1 MKRHCLLQDI
11 FSKKTLSVPTLAV
24 DTVLV
29 VRHFLLLSK
38 KTLSVTKFSVF
49 RHFQLRYCWLWDIFC
64 FYQKRHCPLWDF
76 LFSDICSRQTRA
88 VVRHVQLSETFSC
101 PTLYIMRHF
110 LWPRDGGRFEN
121 LSGQVVWYTATAQQH
136 LLFCQNLRGCNPLCT
151 PLGSTIP
158 VITYYLV
165 PFPNLT
171 PFNGCS
177 GKWLW
182 SECNYDGGDCYTR

>member
-1 MKRHCLLQDI
+1 MCLADTFRCVRKSSTRQFLLQDKVSNDNIRYVVKRHCLLQDI

-29 VRHFLLLSK
+29 VRHFLFLSK

-88 VVRHVQLSETFSC
+88 VVRHVQLSEMCSC
-101 PTLYIMRHF
+101 PKLAVVRHSTLWDTFCDPGMA
-110 LWPRDGGRFEN
+110 GG
-121 LSGQVVWYTATAQQH
+121 LKIWV
-136 LLFCQNLRGCNPLCT
+136 
-151 PLGSTIP
+151 
-158 VITYYLV
+158 
-165 PFPNLT
+165 
-171 PFNGCS
+171 
-177 GKWLW
+177 GK
-182 SECNYDGGDCYTR
+182 